1 MGGPRAWILRMV
13 SVEKQGKESEM
24 KILPNSLLMSPV
36 HSCTPSPPP
45 PVGEDRRA
53 SRANRAGA
61 AVPEAQPPGRRE
73 LYLHHTGAWLLSD
86 CGSFFPG
93 GDHSCA
99 AGQPVP
105 SGAKARGTLS
115 LERPGLCL
123 TQVVV

>member
-1 MGGPRAWILRMV
+1 MDPKDGKCGKAGQRKRDEDPPQLLANV
-13 SVEKQGKESEM
+13 SCAL
-24 KILPNSLLMSPV
+24 LP
-36 HSCTPSPPP
+36 PPP

-53 SRANRAGA
+53 SRTNRAGA
-61 AVPEAQPPGRRE
+61 AVPEAQPPGCRE
-73 LYLHHTGAWLLSD
+73 LYLHHTGAWLLPD

-93 GDHSCA
+93 GDRSCA